1 MLTSI
6 VEITRS
12 ASKAS
17 RGLVSIGSR
26 LTQVVDENSTVGKQL
41 TEIYEGLG
49 IALYDT
55 DGQLRSSYDIFSDLS
70 QIWGT
75 LDKNTQN
82 YIASVQAGTNQ
93 FQNFAALMQNFGHA
107 SEATAVALNS
117 TGSAARENEAFM
129 GSLES
134 RLSALSATFESF
146 SNNVLSSDLVG
157 GILDIANA
165 LLKLV
170 NTPFGTAVTQF
181 LLLTSVLTGLTGV
194 FGPIIGKVGGVFQA
208 LAKGG
213 GIVKTLTGAFTG
225 LKTALTA
232 GAGGFAAV
240 SAAAVPVAG
249 IISAVVVGI
258 ELAVSAFDAFT
269 VSLEEQQEKVDSLKN
284 DLGGLKSEYDQ
295 LASKE
300 NLTENEQRKLDLLEA
315 QIKAN
320 EQILKQEAQ
329 KLYNE
334 KYGKNSEYALFDS
347 LTHPSDEIGLTG
359 VERTKLHIDKL
370 KESQKELEKVEDQ
383 IINLDDSSKTYQ
395 QDLERLT
402 NIQQG
407 WTEQINELNAQV
419 STEVQELST
428 LGETLGGL
436 PSDAQQ
442 VIDSYIELTNAAK
455 GVEESTK
462 TLTQQLKEIS
472 NVEIMPADAES
483 MEEWLQSMSSNDFI
497 KLQTILK
504 GFGNEAGNLSEFLS
518 NMSGADA
525 IRVIN
530 QAYKEF
536 YGTVE
541 TGTEALNEFEKA
553 LKTDYGEGLGKMAQ
567 ALDYVI
573 QSQDPE
579 KGIKNYQAYKQA
591 MLAVYGTMEVT
602 AEAQERYNK
611 SFQSYFADGEFQTKV
626 FIDKLKETGKEW
638 SDYVTV
644 VENADGSISF
654 DVSDF
659 SKLAESLDLTE
670 PMLSQF
676 FDVLKAYGEVNVTDS
691 ITALQSKIIDLSETL
706 DEKGKQIHDKI
717 AGILNQDAE
726 NYSWVGGKFELD
738 ADFKINVDKEQFT
751 EIQNEANQAL
761 ENTGIQFDFDVN
773 EDDLQGAIVTINNTL
788 DTLSNSV
795 DEVGNLD
802 FSKLIENVEKLKNE
816 KITIDGSNITIENDQ
831 AAQQFIE
838 QLVGDLSEDT
848 ETAAKQ
854 IDLAGAIIANME
866 SAGYEIDMS
875 KIIDADK
882 EGKTIA
888 SQLSTAI
895 NEGITLENA
904 AWSDSVV
911 EGAGNIGAS
920 LEVASGQATNLKTTT
935 DEAKQSVTELNG
947 AKLTDVTEQFGSLNT
962 KAGEAKTSLG
972 NILTTLNNLTSGTWK
987 INTSFTNSGGSP
999 LLMPGG
1005 KAVGQKGDGSEQ
1017 PLRATSSKTSLV
1029 GEEGEE
1035 LLIRSDGTQEMIGV
1049 NGAEFRNI
1057 NKGDTIIPADVT
1069 AMIKNGRIGAYG
1081 GGLDGEVKRHTG
1093 KSSLGG
1099 SIVQNAGNISIGN
1112 VTSAYDGGSI
1122 GWLGG
1127 TSATDKNTSSVKK
1140 NTSAKNES
1148 AQATKKATDANEEL
1162 NDALEEQKK
1171 LFDEQND
1178 ILEHQ
1183 IFIREKQGASTEELV
1198 KLNRQYQKQLHD
1210 QANWY
1215 RKQGLSDT
1223 SEEVRQAQ
1231 RDWWSIEDDITDL
1244 QRDAFEER
1252 LKLSEDYID
1261 DRNDFNDWGADS
1273 EVEAW
1278 KRVLEWQEEWYKKGL
1293 VDYETYCEKHKEATK
1308 NLIKA
1313 EKEAWKKAKEEEIDR
1328 LETQQ
1333 DAYEAL
1339 FDLVADKAQEE
1350 IDKLQDERDKIEES
1364 YDKQI
1369 EALQKVNEELDE
1381 QIEREQAIDDL
1392 ARARQTKVM
1401 VYKDGRFQ
1409 YINDVDAV
1417 SEAKENL
1424 YQIERDQKLKEETER
1439 LEKLKEEAL
1448 QHIDDQIEEWE
1459 KYKEEWASVVSD
1471 YEKKQKELLVQQ
1483 QLGIKLEGENWK
1495 ERLGNL
1501 EDYISQYEALM
1512 DRLAQA
1518 QEELE
1523 EMEEEQSSGGGGFS
1537 SSGAHTGAGIGT
1549 VIGSVIGGPGGGVIG
1564 GVLGT
1569 TIGGMLGGAISQIT
1583 GGGSSSSGGKHHT
1596 VDSSGN
1602 APSSAKPG
1610 DIVHTGG
1617 GNYQVVKPN
1626 TPGASYNPSSGK
1638 WSVKLAKGTKNAT
1651 GGMALVGENG
1661 PEMRILNRGDGVIP
1675 TNLTNNLW
1683 KWGQFTPHDLINHT
1697 FATDNNGGGTSI
1709 TIQNFNPNLSGVKDG
1724 EGFVEYMK
1732 HNFARSVVQFVGRRG

>member
-1 MLTSI
+1 MAILSNYDH
-6 VEITRS
+6 VLG
-12 ASKAS
+12 A
-17 RGLVSIGSR
+17 
-26 LTQVVDENSTVGKQL
+26 
-41 TEIYEGLG
+41 TE
-49 IALYDT
+49 T
-55 DGQLRSSYDIFSDLS
+55 
-70 QIWGT
+70 
-75 LDKNTQN
+75 
-82 YIASVQAGTNQ
+82 
-93 FQNFAALMQNFGHA
+93 
-107 SEATAVALNS
+107 ALNS
-117 TGSAARENEAFM
+117 AGSATQENAKYME
-129 GSLES
+129 SLS
-134 RLSALSATFESF
+134 AKLTALSATFESF

-170 NTPFGTAVTQF
+170 NTPVGTAVTQF
-181 LLLTSVLTGLTGV
+181 LLLTGVLTGLTGV
-194 FGPIIGKVGGVFQA
+194 FGPIVGKIGGVFQA

-213 GIVKTLTGAFTG
+213 GIVKTLTGAFAG
-225 LKTALTA
+225 LKTALVS

-249 IISAVVVGI
+249 IISAIAVGVGVAI
-258 ELAVSAFDAFT
+258 SVFDALT

-300 NLTENEQRKLDLLEA
+300 SLTENEQRKLDLLEA

-407 WTEQINELNAQV
+407 WTDRITELNAQV

-442 VIDSYIELTNAAK
+442 VIDSYIELTNAAN

-504 GFGNEAGNLSEFLS
+504 GLGNDAGNLSEFLS

-536 YGTVE
+536 YGTIE

-567 ALDYVI
+567 ALDYVV
-573 QSQDPE
+573 QSQE
-579 KGIKNYQAYKQA
+579 HGIKNYQAYKQA

-644 VENADGSISF
+644 VENADGSISL

-659 SKLAESLDLTE
+659 SDLAESLDLTE
-670 PMLSQF
+670 PMLSHF
-676 FDVLKAYGEVNVTDS
+676 FDALKAYGDIDVTGS
-691 ITALQSKIIDLSETL
+691 ITALESKIIDLSKTL
-706 DEKGKQIHDKI
+706 DEKGTDIHNKI
-717 AGILNQDAE
+717 ARILGQGE
-726 NYSWVGGKFELD
+726 GGFGTVGGKFELE
-738 ADFKINVDKEQFT
+738 ADFKVDVNKDQFI
-751 EIQNEANQAL
+751 EIQNEANEAL
-761 ENTGIQFDFDVN
+761 KNTGIEFNFDVN
-773 EDDLQGAIVTINNTL
+773 KDDLQNAIVSINNTI
-788 DTLSNSV
+788 DTLSDSV
-795 DEVGNLD
+795 DEAGNLD
-802 FSKLIENVEKLKNE
+802 FSKLIEKVESLKNE

-838 QLVGDLSEDT
+838 QLVGELSEDT
-848 ETAAKQ
+848 KTAAKQ

-895 NEGITLENA
+895 NKGITLENA

-935 DEAKQSVTELNG
+935 DEAKQSVKDLNG
-947 AKLTDVTEQFGSLNT
+947 AKLNKVTEQFSNLNT
-962 KAGEAKTSLG
+962 NAGKAKTTLG
-972 NILTTLNNLTSGTWK
+972 NTLTTLKNLTSGEWK

-999 LLMPGG
+999 LLTPGG
-1005 KAVGQKGDGSEQ
+1005 GPKAVGQKGDGSEQ

-1035 LLIRSDGTQEMIGV
+1035 LLIRSDGTQELIGV

-1081 GGLDGEVKRHTG
+1081 GGKDSEVKLHTG
-1093 KSSLGG
+1093 KTSLSGG
-1099 SIVQNAGNISIGN
+1099 VVSNAGNISIGD
-1112 VTSAYDGGSI
+1112 VTSAYSGGSI
-1122 GWLGG
+1122 SWVGG
-1127 TSATDKNTSSVKK
+1127 SKDVDKNTSSVKK
-1140 NTSAKNES
+1140 NTSARNES
-1148 AQATKKATDANEEL
+1148 TQATKKATDANEGL
-1162 NDALEEQKK
+1162 NDVLEEQKK

-1198 KLNRQYQKQLHD
+1198 KLNRQYQKQLRD

-1223 SEEVRQAQ
+1223 SEQIRE
-1231 RDWWSIEDDITDL
+1231 L
-1244 QRDAFEER
+1244 QRQ
-1252 LKLSEDYID
+1252 
-1261 DRNDFNDWGADS
+1261 W
-1273 EVEAW
+1273 
-1278 KRVLEWQEEWYKKGL
+1278 
-1293 VDYETYCEKHKEATK
+1293 
-1308 NLIKA
+1308 
-1313 EKEAWKKAKEEEIDR
+1313 
-1328 LETQQ
+1328 
-1333 DAYEAL
+1333 
-1339 FDLVADKAQEE
+1339 
-1350 IDKLQDERDKIEES
+1350 
-1364 YDKQI
+1364 
-1369 EALQKVNEELDE
+1369 
-1381 QIEREQAIDDL
+1381 
-1392 ARARQTKVM
+1392 
-1401 VYKDGRFQ
+1401 
-1409 YINDVDAV
+1409 
-1417 SEAKENL
+1417 
-1424 YQIERDQKLKEETER
+1424 
-1439 LEKLKEEAL
+1439 
-1448 QHIDDQIEEWE
+1448 
-1459 KYKEEWASVVSD
+1459 
-1471 YEKKQKELLVQQ
+1471 
-1483 QLGIKLEGENWK
+1483 
-1495 ERLGNL
+1495 
-1501 EDYISQYEALM
+1501 
-1512 DRLAQA
+1512 
-1518 QEELE
+1518 
-1523 EMEEEQSSGGGGFS
+1523 
-1537 SSGAHTGAGIGT
+1537 
-1549 VIGSVIGGPGGGVIG
+1549 
-1564 GVLGT
+1564 
-1569 TIGGMLGGAISQIT
+1569 
-1583 GGGSSSSGGKHHT
+1583 
-1596 VDSSGN
+1596 
-1602 APSSAKPG
+1602 
-1610 DIVHTGG
+1610 
-1617 GNYQVVKPN
+1617 
-1626 TPGASYNPSSGK
+1626 
-1638 WSVKLAKGTKNAT
+1638 
-1651 GGMALVGENG
+1651 
-1661 PEMRILNRGDGVIP
+1661 
-1675 TNLTNNLW
+1675 
-1683 KWGQFTPHDLINHT
+1683 
-1697 FATDNNGGGTSI
+1697 
-1709 TIQNFNPNLSGVKDG
+1709 
-1724 EGFVEYMK
+1724 
-1732 HNFARSVVQFVGRRG
+1732 